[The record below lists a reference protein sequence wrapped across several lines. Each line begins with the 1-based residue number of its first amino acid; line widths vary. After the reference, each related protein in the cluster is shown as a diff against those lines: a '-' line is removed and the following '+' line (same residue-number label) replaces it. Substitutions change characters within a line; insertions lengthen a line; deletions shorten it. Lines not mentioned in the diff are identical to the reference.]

1 MAVISKQGAPRH
13 ESMPGFEGHYSEVD
27 GYLIG
32 FESYDEYNDA
42 AELFLGLPDDRCQS
56 RHWVYVIRGR
66 VGFRYAD
73 REEVIEAGEAYYAPS
88 GHTPVFYP
96 DTEVVEFSPA
106 EEIEETIR
114 VVLKNVE
121 AMQG

>member
-1 MAVISKQGAPRH
+1 MAVISKEGAPRQ
-13 ESMPGFEGHYSEVD
+13 ESIPGFEGHYSEVD
-27 GYLIG
+27 GYLVG

-42 AELFLGLPDDRCQS
+42 AELFRGLPDDRCQS
-56 RHWVYVIRGR
+56 RHWGYVIKGR
-66 VGFRYAD
+66 VAFRYAD
-73 REEVIEAGEAYYAPS
+73 REELIEAGEAYYAPS

-106 EEIEETIR
+106 AEIEETIR